1 MQLSVYTCLW
11 FMCVHKKVE
20 ERFKTKTRATESKGD
35 RERVKAR
42 LTDRMS
48 TRVRNIM
55 ASRCSSWSSK
65 GGNRCTEL
73 SYFMNLP
80 EPF

>member
-1 MQLSVYTCLW
+1 MFVVYVCAQESRR
-11 FMCVHKKVE
+11 V
-20 ERFKTKTRATESKGD
+20 RFKTKTRATESKGD